1 MSRSLVMPGLVVA
14 MLLPV
19 DGHANHDRLPDPPQV
34 LEHAVGMDDGQS
46 ERVA

>member
-1 MSRSLVMPGLVVA
+1 MIRFLARLALVIAL
-14 MLLPV
+14 LLPV
-19 DGHANHDRLPDPPQV
+19 AGQANHDRLPDPPQV